1 MVRYAEPPLPGGG
14 GRAKGGTARYAHWM
28 QVLAGTSGFSYA
40 AWKGPFYPKD
50 LPVERMLSFYAGRLP
65 TVELNNTFYRMPSG
79 KLLAG
84 WRAQVPASF
93 RFALKAPQRI
103 THVLRLANVGEVV
116 ATLYRVAA
124 ELGPTL
130 GPVLYQLPPSLK
142 ADPPLLQA
150 FLQLL
155 PPGGR
160 AAFEFRHR
168 TWFADPVYDLL
179 RSHNAALCIAESE
192 DLEAPVIST
201 ADWGYLRLR
210 RQDYAGSEILAWAE
224 RILSQPWGEACVYFK
239 HEEAGAGPRF
249 AEALAAVVQARL

>member
-1 MVRYAEPPLPGGG
+1 
-14 GRAKGGTARYAHWM
+14 M